1 MELFRIST
9 KEHSKQLSASGSP
22 NRWNK
27 KGEFVLYSSSS
38 RSLSTLE
45 LVVHRNAIKP
55 TIPYKIMV
63 ISVADDDNLTHTI
76 KTKDLPN
83 KWNAMQAYAECQ
95 EIGSHWYQNKTSLIL
110 KIPSAIIQ
118 QEHNYIINTKH
129 PEFEKQVQ
137 LIRTENYF
145 WDERLLPPISD

>member
-1 MELFRIST
+1 MELFRIATAEYT
-9 KEHSKQLSASGSP
+9 KELTASGSP

-27 KGEFVLYSSSS
+27 KGEFVLYCSAS

-55 TIPYKIMV
+55 TVNYKVMIV
-63 ISVADDDNLTHTI
+63 SLTDDDRLVHAI
-76 KTKDLPN
+76 QSKDLPDNWN
-83 KWNAMQAYAECQ
+83 KIQAYAQLQ
-95 EIGSHWYQNKTSLIL
+95 EIGSTWYQNKISLIL

-129 PEFEKQVQ
+129 PDFEKNVQ

-145 WDERLLPPISD
+145 WDERLL

>member
-9 KEHSKQLSASGSP
+9 KEYSKQLTASGSP

-27 KGEFVLYSSSS
+27 RGEFVLYTSGS

-45 LVVHRNAIKP
+45 LVVHRNVIKP
-55 TIPYKIMV
+55 
-63 ISVADDDNLTHTI
+63 SVAYRTMVMVLSDDGLIQSIN
-76 KTKDLPN
+76 KKDLP
-83 KWNAMQAYAECQ
+83 KSWTKMQAYAQLQ
-95 EIGSHWYQNKTSLIL
+95 EIGSQWYQNKNSLVL

-129 PEFEKQVQ
+129 PEFESQIK

-145 WDERLLPPISD
+145 LDERLL

>member
-9 KEHSKQLSASGSP
+9 KEYSKQLTASGSP

-27 KGEFVLYSSSS
+27 RGEFVLYTSGS

-55 TIPYKIMV
+55 SVIYKTMV
-63 ISVADDDNLTHTI
+63 ISLSDDASIHSIDRKELP
-76 KTKDLPN
+76 KQWTK
-83 KWNAMQAYAECQ
+83 MQAYAQLQ
-95 EIGSHWYQNKTSLIL
+95 EIGSQWYQNKNSLVL

-129 PEFEKQVQ
+129 PDFESHIK
-137 LIRTENYF
+137 LIRTEKYF
-145 WDERLLPPISD
+145 WDERLL